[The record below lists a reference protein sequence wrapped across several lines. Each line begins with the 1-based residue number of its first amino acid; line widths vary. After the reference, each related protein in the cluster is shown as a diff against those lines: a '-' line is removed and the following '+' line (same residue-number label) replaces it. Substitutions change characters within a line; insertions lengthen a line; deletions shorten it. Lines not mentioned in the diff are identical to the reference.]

1 MKQGSVSVLV
11 GCHSPMHSLLVL
23 ISWRKLYGKWPA
35 WWQVV
40 CIFLHD
46 IGHWGRN
53 YLDDP
58 EQKAQHWRG
67 GTRIAHR
74 LFGWEGACLVG
85 GHSGSSPY
93 DPSDL
98 YKPDK
103 YSWHIAP
110 RWWLWLNCITE
121 PKIAMGY
128 SKREAIDRFKEQVQ
142 QSIESGE
149 YRSTHQMYLERCR
162 GKGG

>member
-1 MKQGSVSVLV
+1 MKQGTVSVLIGV
-11 GCHSPMHSLLVL
+11 HSPFHSLLVL
-23 ISWRKLYGKWPA
+23 ISWRKLYGRWPKL
-35 WWQVV
+35 WQAV

-46 IGHWGRN
+46 IGHWGLD

-58 EQKAQHWRG
+58 EQKEKHWYWGARV
-67 GTRIAHR
+67 AEF
-74 LFGWEGACLVG
+74 LFGDKGYWFTAEHCLPQG
-85 GHSGSSPY
+85 E
-93 DPSDL
+93 L

-103 YSWHIAP
+103 YSWYIAP

-128 SKREAIDRFKEQVQ
+128 SRKEAIDRFKEQVR

-149 YRSTHQMYLERCR
+149 YRRTHDMYLERCQ
-162 GKGG
+162 G